1 MGVQLS
7 RVGLILTQNNFEKE
21 RERVMES
28 VYPGGGAEGDES
40 PSYCYLNEAGIKQ
53 YKKRIGT
60 EDNLRGEF
68 AEFVYVDLPAH
79 KAAFEG
85 NLGALEAIFVWK
97 SDAGV
102 PSCDKMSATPLH
114 IAAKNNKM
122 DCLK

>member
-1 MGVQLS
+1 
-7 RVGLILTQNNFEKE
+7 
-21 RERVMES
+21 MES